1 MRCEAG
7 VGLEASRPFLFMLEG
22 PGDSR
27 GSEQRLL
34 QPAGAESLFAST
46 PARTVGLPSVSR
58 TAGTVGFKQSRA
70 LFAGS

>member
-1 MRCEAG
+1 
-7 VGLEASRPFLFMLEG
+7 MLEG